1 MTKLDMIGESIED
14 KKIMKGIKENFIRTR
29 KFNKAR
35 AKKAKRDKI
44 KSFFMNV
51 FIGLLVSGGLLLL
64 MIIIGIIENF
74 NF

>member
-14 KKIMKGIKENFIRTR
+14 KKIMKGIKDNFIRTR
-29 KFNKAR
+29 ELNSLR

-44 KSFFMNV
+44 KNFFKNLLL
-51 FIGLLVSGGLLLL
+51 GLLASGGMILLW
-64 MIIIGIIENF
+64 IVISIIENW

>member
-14 KKIMKGIKENFIRTR
+14 KKIMKGIKENFIETR
-29 KFNKAR
+29 KLNEAR

-44 KSFFMNV
+44 KEFFMNL
-51 FIGLLVSGGLLLL
+51 FIGLLASGGMILLWV
-64 MIIIGIIENF
+64 IISIIENW

>member
-29 KFNKAR
+29 ELNSLR
-35 AKKAKRDKI
+35 AKKTKRDKI
-44 KSFFMNV
+44 KNFFKNLLL
-51 FIGLLVSGGLLLL
+51 GLLASGGMILLW
-64 MIIIGIIENF
+64 IVISIIENW

>member
-29 KFNKAR
+29 KLNEAR

-44 KSFFMNV
+44 KNFFMNV
-51 FIGLLVSGGLLLL
+51 FMGLLVSGGWLLL
-64 MIIIGIIENF
+64 MILIGIIENLKF
-74 NF
+74 

>member
-14 KKIMKGIKENFIRTR
+14 KEIMKGIKENFIRTR
-29 KFNKAR
+29 KLNEAR

-44 KSFFMNV
+44 KNFFMNV
-51 FIGLLVSGGLLLL
+51 FIGLLVSGGWLLL
-64 MIIIGIIENF
+64 MILIGIIENL

>member
-29 KFNKAR
+29 ELNSLR

-44 KSFFMNV
+44 KNFFRN
-51 FIGLLVSGGLLLL
+51 LLLCLLASGGMILLW
-64 MIIIGIIENF
+64 IVISIIENW

>member
-29 KFNKAR
+29 KLNEAR

-44 KSFFMNV
+44 KNFFMNV
-51 FIGLLVSGGLLLL
+51 FIGLLVSGGWLLL
-64 MIIIGIIENF
+64 MILIGIIENL

>member
-29 KFNKAR
+29 KLNETR

-44 KSFFMNV
+44 KNFFMNV
-51 FIGLLVSGGLLLL
+51 FMGLLVSGGWLLL
-64 MIIIGIIENF
+64 MILIGIIENLKF
-74 NF
+74 

>member
-29 KFNKAR
+29 KLNEVR

-44 KSFFMNV
+44 KNFFINV
-51 FIGLLVSGGLLLL
+51 FMGLLVSGGGLLL
-64 MIIIGIIENF
+64 MILIGIIENLKF
-74 NF
+74 

>member
-29 KFNKAR
+29 KLNEDR

-44 KSFFMNV
+44 KNFFMNL
-51 FIGLLVSGGLLLL
+51 FIGLLASGGTILLWV
-64 MIIIGIIENF
+64 IISIIENW

>member
-29 KFNKAR
+29 KLNEAR

-44 KSFFMNV
+44 KNFFMNV
-51 FIGLLVSGGLLLL
+51 FMGLLISGGWLLL
-64 MIIIGIIENF
+64 MILIGIIENL

>member
-29 KFNKAR
+29 ELNSLR

-44 KSFFMNV
+44 KNFFKNLLL
-51 FIGLLVSGGLLLL
+51 GLLASGGMILLW
-64 MIIIGIIENF
+64 IVISIIENW